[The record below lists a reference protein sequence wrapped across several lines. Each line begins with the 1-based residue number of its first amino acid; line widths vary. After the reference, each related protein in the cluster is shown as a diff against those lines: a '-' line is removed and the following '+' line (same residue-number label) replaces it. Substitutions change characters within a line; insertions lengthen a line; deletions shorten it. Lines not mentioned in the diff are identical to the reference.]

1 VVTLSKYVTVSVK
14 IPRKLKE
21 KLEEYG
27 IKPSELLRKAIMEEL
42 RRREIENLEKMREE
56 LGEVIAKFSKNFIVK
71 SIREDREKK

>member
-1 VVTLSKYVTVSVK
+1 MSKYVTVSVK

>member
-1 VVTLSKYVTVSVK
+1 MSKYVTVSVK

-21 KLEEYG
+21 ELEKYG

-56 LGEVIAKFSKNFIVK
+56 LNEVIAKFSKNFIVK